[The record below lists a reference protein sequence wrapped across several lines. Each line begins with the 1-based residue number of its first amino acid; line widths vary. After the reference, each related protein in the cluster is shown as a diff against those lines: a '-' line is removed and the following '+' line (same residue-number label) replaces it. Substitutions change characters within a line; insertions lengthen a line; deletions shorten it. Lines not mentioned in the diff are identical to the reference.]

1 MARCTYS
8 ERNKMRTY
16 DKRIGFLINSDHIK
30 STGGN
35 GQFAK
40 SFCELMSKPEHR
52 IKVDII
58 TDSKP
63 FYKDYANTFTKIITP
78 KESLSYNEHRDTFG
92 KPDSICMERVVNFR
106 RAIMTAMAT
115 NMYDIFVCNSPESI
129 LATLHMGMEEN
140 IQIIAYT
147 HLESQIFTDTK
158 NPFLSVANEIM
169 RQNLTTSG
177 IYIATQSAFNKESL
191 TNGYLKDKKVF
202 ECPIPLTEQALLK
215 EYDKEREGVLFVGRW
230 EAGKNP
236 ELFVKLIAQTGLPA
250 RIMTSSN
257 GVKKFEKAFADAGV
271 PESQY
276 IIKAGII
283 GQEKVDFMTSCRVA
297 FNPSIVESYGMAFH
311 EQQIQ
316 IPTVCLDGQRWT
328 NNFNKERFEVCDK
341 TNMVDIVLHL
351 YNQYEYAKEW
361 YENKIVDTFI
371 AEESQVFAKW
381 KKCFDD
387 FIPKI
392 VKTETAAIVS
402 HTSVVYKTFIDNL
415 NRKSLNLAN
424 DIRSIYN
431 NKGKFK
437 VIYTDNH
444 THLTRDPD
452 YVTVDP
458 TVEELRVEE
467 PVTKIVTIKEK
478 KIKKE
483 TSNTFDTLYE

>member
-1 MARCTYS
+1 
-8 ERNKMRTY
+8 MRTY

-30 STGGN
+30 PTGGN

-63 FYKDYANTFTKIITP
+63 FYKDYANTFNKIIIP
-78 KESLSYNEHRDTFG
+78 NESLSYNEHRDTFG

-106 RAIMTAMAT
+106 RAIITAMAT

-158 NPFLSVANEIM
+158 NPFLLVANEIM

-191 TNGYLKDKKVF
+191 DNSYLKGKKVF

-236 ELFVKLIAQTGLPA
+236 ELFVKLIAETNYTA
-250 RIMTSSN
+250 KIMTSSN
-257 GVKKFEKAFADAGV
+257 GVKKFEKAFAEAGV
-271 PESQY
+271 PKSQY
-276 IIKAGII
+276 VIKAGII

-297 FNPSIVESYGMAFH
+297 FNPSIVESYGMAFY

-316 IPTVCLDGQRWT
+316 MPTVCLEGQRWT
-328 NNFNKERFEVCDK
+328 NNFDENRFYPCNKND
-341 TNMVDIVLHL
+341 MVDIVVGR
-351 YNQYEYAKEW
+351 YTEYATAKEW
-361 YENKIVDTFI
+361 YETKIVDKFI
-371 AEESQVFAKW
+371 EEENQVFAKW

-387 FIPKI
+387 FLPKT
-392 VKTETAAIVS
+392 VKTETAGIVS

-415 NRKSLNLAN
+415 NRKSLNLSN

-444 THLTRDPD
+444 THLTKNSD
-452 YVTVDP
+452 YVVIDP
-458 TVEELRVEE
+458 LVEETKVE
-467 PVTKIVTIKEK
+467 KLIDIVVPIKEK
-478 KIKKE
+478 KIKE
-483 TSNTFDTLYE
+483 EPSNTFDTLFE

>member
-1 MARCTYS
+1 
-8 ERNKMRTY
+8 MRTY
-16 DKRIGFLINSDHIK
+16 DKRIGFLINSDHLK

-40 SFCELMSKPEHR
+40 SFCELMSRPGYR
-52 IKVDII
+52 IKVDVI

-63 FYKDYANTFTKIITP
+63 FYKEYASTFSKIIIP
-78 KESLSYNEHRDTFG
+78 KESLSYTEHRDTFG

-106 RAIMTAMAT
+106 RAIMTAMET
-115 NMYDIFVCNSPESI
+115 NMYDIFICNSPESI
-129 LATLHMGMEEN
+129 LATIHMGLEEN

-177 IYIATQSAFNKESL
+177 IYIATQSEFNKESL

-202 ECPIPLTEQALLK
+202 ECPIPLTEQDLLK

-276 IIKAGII
+276 VIKAGII

-311 EQQIQ
+311 EQHIQ
-316 IPTVCLDGQRWT
+316 MPTVCLDGQRWT
-328 NNFNKERFEVCDK
+328 NNFNKDRFEVCDK

-361 YENKIVDTFI
+361 YESKIVETFI
-371 AEESQVFAKW
+371 KEENQVFAKW

-387 FIPKI
+387 FIPKT
-392 VKTETAAIVS
+392 VKTETAAIVTYPS
-402 HTSVVYKTFIDNL
+402 IVYKTFIDSL
-415 NRKSLNLAN
+415 NRKSLSLSN

-431 NKGKFK
+431 NKGKFD
-437 VIYTDNH
+437 VIYTDDH
-444 THLTRDPD
+444 THLTKNKSTYNVIDPID
-452 YVTVDP
+452 KVP
-458 TVEELRVEE
+458 EVEPEVV
-467 PVTKIVTIKEK
+467 PKIIKIPAIAT
-478 KIKKE
+478 KIKKNAIE
-483 TSNTFDTLYE
+483 DNNMFEED

>member
-1 MARCTYS
+1 
-8 ERNKMRTY
+8 MRTY

-191 TNGYLKDKKVF
+191 DTGYLKGKKVF

-283 GQEKVDFMTSCRVA
+283 GQEKVDFMTNCRVA

-316 IPTVCLDGQRWT
+316 MPTVCLDGQRWT
-328 NNFNKERFEVCDK
+328 KNFDDTRFFICDK
-341 TNMVDIVLHL
+341 NNMDIVLHL

-361 YENKIVDTFI
+361 YESKIVETFI
-371 AEESQVFAKW
+371 KEENQVFDKW

-387 FIPKI
+387 FIPKT
-392 VKTETAAIVS
+392 VKTETAAIV
-402 HTSVVYKTFIDNL
+402 TYPSVVYKTFIDSL
-415 NRKSLNLAN
+415 NRKSLSLSN

-437 VIYTDNH
+437 VIYTDEH
-444 THLTRDPD
+444 THLTKDSD
-452 YVTVDP
+452 YVTIDP
-458 TVEELRVEE
+458 IVEE
-467 PVTKIVTIKEK
+467 PKVQELKVEEPTVNIVTIKEK
-478 KIKKE
+478 KRKKE

>member
-1 MARCTYS
+1 
-8 ERNKMRTY
+8 MRTY

-30 STGGN
+30 PTGGN

-63 FYKDYANTFTKIITP
+63 FYKDYANTFNRIIIP
-78 KESLSYNEHRDTFG
+78 NESLSYNEHRDTFG

-106 RAIMTAMAT
+106 RAIITAMAT

-158 NPFLSVANEIM
+158 NPFLLVANEIM

-191 TNGYLKDKKVF
+191 DNSYLKGKKVF

-236 ELFVKLIAQTGLPA
+236 ELFVKLIAETNYTA
-250 RIMTSSN
+250 KIMTSSN
-257 GVKKFEKAFADAGV
+257 GVKKFEKAFEEAGV
-271 PESQY
+271 PKSQY
-276 IIKAGII
+276 VIKAGII

-297 FNPSIVESYGMAFH
+297 FNPSIVESYGMAFY

-316 IPTVCLDGQRWT
+316 MPTVCLEGQRWT
-328 NNFNKERFEVCDK
+328 SNFDENRFYPCNKND
-341 TNMVDIVLHL
+341 MVDIVVGR
-351 YNQYEYAKEW
+351 YTEYATAKEW
-361 YENKIVDTFI
+361 YETKIVDKFI
-371 AEESQVFAKW
+371 EEENQVFAKW

-387 FIPKI
+387 FLPKT
-392 VKTETAAIVS
+392 VKTETAGIVS

-415 NRKSLNLAN
+415 NRKSLNLSN

-444 THLTRDPD
+444 THLTKNPD
-452 YVTVDP
+452 YVVIDP
-458 TVEELRVEE
+458 LVEETKVEELID
-467 PVTKIVTIKEK
+467 IVVPIKEK
-478 KIKKE
+478 KIKE
-483 TSNTFDTLYE
+483 EPSNTFDTLFE

>member
-1 MARCTYS
+1 
-8 ERNKMRTY
+8 MRTY

-129 LATLHMGMEEN
+129 LATFHMGMEEN

-191 TNGYLKDKKVF
+191 TNSYLKDKKVF
-202 ECPIPLTEQALLK
+202 ECPIPLTEQDLLK

-316 IPTVCLDGQRWT
+316 MPTVCLDGQRWT

-371 AEESQVFAKW
+371 AEESQVFDKW

-452 YVTVDP
+452 YVTIDP
-458 TVEELRVEE
+458 TVEELKVEE
-467 PVTKIVTIKEK
+467 PVAKIVTIKEK